1 MQKWYMTYLAG
12 NAYKGKY
19 VLAETSEQAIKKA
32 KVKNIVELF
41 PVDENKMKETA
52 SIALAEKAEHLA
64 EFIVV
69 NFHHCPIDENKCVE
83 DCIWWKE
90 DNCKGCLLKN
100 TEHIKIRD
108 E

>member
-1 MQKWYMTYLAG
+1 MKDNVLIGLKRKLKLTHKTKFQVEDLVMTS
-12 NAYKGKY
+12 K
-19 VLAETSEQAIKKA
+19 
-32 KVKNIVELF
+32 
-41 PVDENKMKETA
+41 
-52 SIALAEKAEHLA
+52 EKAEHLA

-90 DNCKGCLLKN
+90 ENCKDCLLKN
-100 TEHIKIRD
+100 TEHIKIRS